1 MLNILVCYKW
11 VLDEQ
16 DIKIIPGSL
25 QLDTSRAKYKISEY
39 DRNALE
45 EAALLVAKYGGTVT
59 ALSFGTD
66 VVKQS
71 LKDVLSRGPEKAY
84 YVKDAVAASAD
95 ACVTSNVLAAAVGAI
110 GGQFD
115 LILCGEG
122 SADSYSQQVGPRL
135 ASLLGIPA
143 ITFATGIEYQDSKML
158 VTRKLGDC
166 VETNAATLP
175 VLVTVLPE
183 INKPRIPGLKQVLG
197 AAKKPTTEL
206 ALSALSLTDEA
217 LRPKVRLK
225 VIKGYSMS
233 RKHIIFRDG
242 PLPQN
247 VEKLITGLSKEGII

>member
-16 DIKIIPGSL
+16 DIKIIPGTL

-45 EAALLVAKYGGTVT
+45 EAALLAAKYEGVVT

-71 LKDVLSRGPEKAY
+71 LKDALSRGPEKAY
-84 YVKDAVAASAD
+84 YVRDVAAESAD
-95 ACVTSNVLAAAVGAI
+95 ACVTANVLAAAVGAI
-110 GGQFD
+110 GPFD

-143 ITFATGIEYQDSKML
+143 ITFATGIECQDSKVM

-166 VETNAATLP
+166 VETTAAALP

-183 INKPRIPGLKQVLG
+183 INKPRIPGLKQMLG
-197 AAKKPTTEL
+197 ASKKPAIEL
-206 ALSALSLTDEA
+206 ALSDLGLSGEA
-217 LRPKVRLK
+217 LTPKIRMK
-225 VIKGYSMS
+225 VLKGYSMS
-233 RKHIIFRDG
+233 RKHLIFKEG
-242 PLPQN
+242 LLPQN
-247 VEKLITGLSKEGII
+247 IELLVAGLSKEGII